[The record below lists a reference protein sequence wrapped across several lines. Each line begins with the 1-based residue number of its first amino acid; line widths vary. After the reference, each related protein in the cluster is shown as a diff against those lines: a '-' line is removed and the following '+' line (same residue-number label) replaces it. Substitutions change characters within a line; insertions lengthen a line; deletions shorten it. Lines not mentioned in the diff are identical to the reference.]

1 MLRLQLGPADLC
13 RVRFADRLHPVGTAL
28 LAGQWLRDPTVV
40 AMAPALAERA
50 VAVEGTGV
58 AQAATAVLR
67 HLLPD
72 RGRLPDFVTPF
83 DGLESVAAGLEAIRA
98 TPARRVRAEVTEAY
112 ADTTVTPLRRRFA
125 AADPEV
131 LDLFGG
137 AVRTWFDA
145 VLAPH
150 WPDLVSAYRQHVT
163 CASQRLARYGLG
175 GLFAGLH
182 PAIRWREPV
191 LEVQTWWSGDRTGTG
206 HGVMLLPSPLAGPRP
221 RVLVEPGHP
230 ILLVYPAPMPL
241 VSAAHAGDSLGRLL
255 GTTRALVLRRLAD
268 EGGLTTTALSRVVGV
283 SLSSASE
290 HATALRAAGLIASE
304 REGGA
309 VRHHLTPLGAQL
321 LGGPGA
327 DSSAASPS
335 AGQAAGWAP
344 FLP

>member
-13 RVRFADRLHPVGTAL
+13 RVRFAERLHPVGTAL
-28 LAGQWLRDPTVV
+28 LAGQWLRDPTVA

-50 VAVEGTGV
+50 AAVESAGA
-58 AQAATAVLR
+58 AQAATAILR
-67 HLLPD
+67 HLLPE

-98 TPARRVRAEVTEAY
+98 TPARRVRAEVSAAY
-112 ADTTVTPLRRRFA
+112 TDATATPLRRRFA

-150 WPDLVSAYRQHVT
+150 WSDLVSAYRQQVT
-163 CASQRLARYGLG
+163 CASQRLAQHGLA

-191 LEVQTWWSGDRTGTG
+191 LEVRTWWSGDQPGTG
-206 HGVMLLPSPLAGPRP
+206 HGLILLPSPLAGPRP

-230 ILLVYPAPMPL
+230 ILLVYPAVMPPRGATA
-241 VSAAHAGDSLGRLL
+241 SADSLGRLL
-255 GTTRALVLRRLAD
+255 GATRALVLRRLAAD
-268 EGGLTTTALSRVVGV
+268 GGLTTTVLSRAAGI

-290 HATALRAAGLIASE
+290 HATALRAAGLVASE

-309 VRHHLTPLGAQL
+309 VRHHLTALGAGL
-321 LGGPGA
+321 LSGPA
-327 DSSAASPS
+327 EDSSEAWPPP
-335 AGQAAGWAP
+335 GQAAGWP
-344 FLP
+344 IVLP

>member
-1 MLRLQLGPADLC
+1 MLRLRLGPADLC
-13 RVRFADRLHPVGTAL
+13 RVRFASRLHPVGTAL
-28 LAGQWLRDPTVV
+28 LAGQWLRDPTVA

-50 VAVEGTGV
+50 AAVEGTG
-58 AQAATAVLR
+58 AARAATAVLR

-83 DGLESVAAGLEAIRA
+83 GGLESVEAGVEAIRA
-98 TPARRVRAEVTEAY
+98 TPAWRVRAEVIEAY

-131 LDLFGG
+131 LELFGG

-145 VLAPH
+145 VLAPQ
-150 WPDLVSAYRQHVT
+150 WSDLVSAHGQQVT
-163 CASQRLARYGLG
+163 CASERLARHGVA

-191 LEVQTWWSGDRTGTG
+191 LEVRTWWSGELNGTG
-206 HGVMLLPSPLAGPRP
+206 HGVLLLPSPLAGPRP

-230 ILLVYPAPMPL
+230 VLLVYPVPMPPRGGT
-241 VSAAHAGDSLGRLL
+241 AADDGLGRLL
-255 GTTRALVLRRLAD
+255 GATRACVLRRLAD
-268 EGGLTTTALSRVVGV
+268 EGGLTTTELSRAVGV

-304 REGGA
+304 RQGGA
-309 VRHHLTPLGAQL
+309 VRHHLTPLGAGL
-321 LGGPGA
+321 LGAGP
-327 DSSAASPS
+327 P
-335 AGQAAGWAP
+335 AG
-344 FLP
+344 LS